1 MGNVEVAY
9 TQIYS
14 ICIILSLQHNLVP
27 RAAQSCSSVLITG
40 LGKTLKDEADGHHHH
55 LLLLE
60 STYSTCHHNYNKIIK
75 SDWLSTVPISA
86 L

>member
-27 RAAQSCSSVLITG
+27 RAPQSWYVCFS
-40 LGKTLKDEADGHHHH
+40 ADNWSW
-55 LLLLE
+55 E
-60 STYSTCHHNYNKIIK
+60 NT
-75 SDWLSTVPISA
+75 
-86 L
+86 